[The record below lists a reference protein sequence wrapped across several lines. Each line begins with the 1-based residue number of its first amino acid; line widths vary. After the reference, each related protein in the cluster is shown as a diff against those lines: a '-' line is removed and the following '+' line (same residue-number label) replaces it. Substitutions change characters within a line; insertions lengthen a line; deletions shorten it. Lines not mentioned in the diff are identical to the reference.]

1 MSTTTEPAAARTRQK
16 APSGASAPAP
26 TGGPRRNRSHVRA
39 ALWRYVGLV
48 VVLLFLLGPLVV
60 PLLGAFKGPDE
71 AMFGPNASLLPQDPT
86 FDAFH
91 DLMEQ
96 TDVLRAFGNSLFVC
110 TLIVVSR
117 LVLSTMGGYMLS
129 RRGWKGRG
137 LITLVVLSALI
148 FPFESIMV
156 SLFAQVRDLGYYNSL
171 VGVWLP
177 LMLEAFHILLMRAAF
192 LAVPDDMENAALLD
206 GANEWQRFWHIFL
219 PQARGAL
226 VIVGLTSFIFA
237 WEDYLWPVVVL
248 RDDSKF
254 TLMLSITQLQ
264 SAFGFDYRV
273 VLAGAIV
280 AFLPVLI
287 VFFVAQKYFF
297 RGIEEGGMKF

>member
-1 MSTTTEPAAARTRQK
+1 MSTTTTSAA
-16 APSGASAPAP
+16 SGAPEAAQAP
-26 TGGPRRNRSHVRA
+26 TVPQLPGGVRRNRRHARVV
-39 ALWRYVGLV
+39 LWRYVGLV
-48 VVLLFLLGPLVV
+48 VVLVFLLGPLVV

-71 AMFGPNASLLPQDPT
+71 AMFGPDASVLPHDPG
-86 FDAFH
+86 FGAFR
-91 DLMEQ
+91 DLMKQ

-110 TLIVVSR
+110 TLIVASR

-137 LITLVVLSALI
+137 VITLVVLSALI
-148 FPFESIMV
+148 FPFEAIMV

-280 AFLPVLI
+280 AFLPLLI

>member
-1 MSTTTEPAAARTRQK
+1 MTTLLEKQPAGTDVPEAPPRTRNKRRARTL
-16 APSGASAPAP
+16 A
-26 TGGPRRNRSHVRA
+26 
-39 ALWRYVGLV
+39 WRYACLV
-48 VVLLFLLGPLVV
+48 LVLFLLIGPLVV
-60 PLLGAFKGPDE
+60 PLLGAFKGPGE
-71 AMFGPNASLLPQDPT
+71 AMFGPNATVFPQD
-86 FDAFH
+86 FSLGAFRE
-91 DLMEQ
+91 LFEQ
-96 TDVLRAFGNSLFVC
+96 TDILLAFGNSLFVC
-110 TLIVVSR
+110 ALIVASR
-117 LVLSTMGGYMLS
+117 LVLSAMGGYILS
-129 RRGWKGRG
+129 RRGWRGRG
-137 LITLVVLSALI
+137 LVTLIVLSALI

-171 VGVWLP
+171 IGVWLP
-177 LMLEAFHILLMRAAF
+177 LMLEAFHILLMRSAF
-192 LAVPDDMENAALLD
+192 LAVPDEMENAALLD

-219 PQARGAL
+219 PQARGSL

-273 VLAGAIV
+273 VLAGSIV
-280 AFLPVLI
+280 AVLPVLI
-287 VFFVAQKYFF
+287 IFFLAQKYFF